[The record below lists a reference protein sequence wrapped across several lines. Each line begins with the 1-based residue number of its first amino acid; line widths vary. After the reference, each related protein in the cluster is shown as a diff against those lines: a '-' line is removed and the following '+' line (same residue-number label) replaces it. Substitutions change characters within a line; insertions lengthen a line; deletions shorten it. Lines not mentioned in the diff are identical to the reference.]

1 VKARTTHPGDF
12 PPLDQRVVV
21 HVAPPETAVN
31 GGIEVHEEKLGKVA
45 VQCLY
50 KMRCECGRS
59 WIALVLPQ
67 FVKCPACHKLG
78 LVFTADLLKSADR

>member
-1 VKARTTHPGDF
+1 MKARTTYPGDF
-12 PPLDQRVVV
+12 TPLDQRVVV
-21 HVAPPETAVN
+21 HVAQPETATD

-50 KMRCECGRS
+50 RMRCECGRS

-67 FVKCPACHKLG
+67 LVKCPACHKLG
-78 LVFTADLLKSADR
+78 LVFRSVLMKSADR